1 MKIFS
6 AQLKGTTTL
15 AADAVITLKSGSFTG
30 SFSGSV
36 YGVNEGVEQ
45 FSASVDGRLD
55 ALESDT
61 GSQSAKLSALES
73 FTSSANTRLTNLENK
88 TGSLAT
94 TGSNTFFGTQ
104 TFSGSVYI
112 ANDLVV
118 QGSSSIQYITGSSVN
133 IGTNIVQLNTANPS
147 VRYAGLS
154 IVDSGSIGGSGSFL
168 YDSIQDEFI
177 FVHRGDGTNVTSSHF
192 VLGPETYNDLGNETY
207 ITCNRITKGTGK
219 EHLVDSNIFDDGT
232 TICLSGNTIGTG
244 TMCIG
249 GNTTFSNCVGIGTLT
264 PGAKLEIQSPRNSTL
279 LRLTATSGEN
289 WDFKNCNIVGSTDIL
304 SIGANG
310 ATANLNLKDDGSIG
324 IGIDNPE
331 ALLHLNK
338 ASVGGEG
345 PFIFLDNSA
354 SSTLENKAG
363 IRFATNAGATFAGYG
378 SFIEAINT
386 NASNGAE
393 SLTFGTWDGGARA
406 ERLRIMS
413 NGITCFSN
421 TICTPTLVSCN
432 GSTFFQRGANVCNG
446 LVISEQGGSIT
457 ADKASI
463 IRTAG
468 GTSEHLFITPGINAS
483 TNACG
488 YIRLGGDR
496 NTCVGINAVPT
507 DILHI
512 LGADN
517 GITICSAVANRPVLS
532 FLNGANTMLKLSA
545 NATYGAIASCTGDLM
560 YFYGS
565 NIGIGQTTPSFGF
578 EVYSSSQTAITSNHT
593 FGANLNVI
601 FNRDNTGGTRN
612 CFNILTDQ
620 NAAYLRT
627 LGSFP
632 LVLNTNNQERL
643 TIASNGISTFSC
655 QVCVTQNLIITGE
668 GMFIN
673 RPAVSS
679 GEPYI
684 FWQKDGVT
692 RGSIYGADG
701 TAGLR
706 YFSDVNIFYGNV
718 VPDGNNTRCLGCS
731 TVAWAHIYTNDL
743 HLSNMTKCG
752 GNDIDGTNGNWTIQ
766 EGAENLYII
775 NNMNCKK
782 FRIKLEE
789 II

>member
-15 AADAVITLKSGSFTG
+15 ATDAVITLTSGSFTG

-94 TGSNTFFGTQ
+94 TGSNTFIGTQ

-168 YDSIQDEFI
+168 YDSVQDEFI
-177 FVHRGDGTNVTSSHF
+177 FVHRGNGTNVTSSHF

-304 SIGANG
+304 SIGAAG

-354 SSTLENKAG
+354 SSTLGNKAG

-393 SLTFGTWDGGARA
+393 SLTFGTWDGSARA

-421 TICTPTLVSCN
+421 TICAPTTYLGSC
-432 GSTFFQRGANVCNG
+432 
-446 LVISEQGGSIT
+446 
-457 ADKASI
+457 ASI
-463 IRTAG
+463 
-468 GTSEHLFITPGINAS
+468 
-483 TNACG
+483 
-488 YIRLGGDR
+488 
-496 NTCVGINAVPT
+496 
-507 DILHI
+507 
-512 LGADN
+512 GA
-517 GITICSAVANRPVLS
+517 T
-532 FLNGANTMLKLSA
+532 
-545 NATYGAIASCTGDLM
+545 TYD
-560 YFYGS
+560 
-565 NIGIGQTTPSFGF
+565 FGF
-578 EVYSSSQTAITSNHT
+578 EVLSTKQVAITSNNT
-593 FGANLNVI
+593 FSAHLNLI
-601 FNRDNTGGTRN
+601 FNRDNK
-612 CFNILTDQ
+612 F
-620 NAAYLRT
+620 LR
-627 LGSFP
+627 
-632 LVLNTNNQERL
+632 V
-643 TIASNGISTFSC
+643 
-655 QVCVTQNLIITGE
+655 
-668 GMFIN
+668 
-673 RPAVSS
+673 
-679 GEPYI
+679 
-684 FWQKDGVT
+684 
-692 RGSIYGADG
+692 
-701 TAGLR
+701 
-706 YFSDVNIFYGNV
+706 
-718 VPDGNNTRCLGCS
+718 
-731 TVAWAHIYTNDL
+731 
-743 HLSNMTKCG
+743 
-752 GNDIDGTNGNWTIQ
+752 
-766 EGAENLYII
+766 
-775 NNMNCKK
+775 
-782 FRIKLEE
+782 
-789 II
+789 